1 MGDKWQRILGNPAA
15 YRQQQIDAR
24 VPDDFDE
31 LPEEEQQEIMAALED
46 AVVSVDPMALKEE
59 IGQLDKLVA
68 QSLLLEQREVES
80 KLRKLREVL
89 TQQGIFDDPKMKL
102 LLFTEHKDTL
112 DYLVEKMRD
121 EWHLSVTQI
130 HGSMKIGDRD
140 TPGSRIRSEEHTSE
154 LQSLRHLV

>member
-46 AVVSVDPMALKEE
+46 AVISIDPMALKEE

-68 QSLLLEQREVES
+68 QALLLEKREVES

-89 TQQGIFDDPKMKL
+89 TQQGIFEDPKMKL
-102 LLFTEHKDTL
+102 LIFTEH
-112 DYLVEKMRD
+112 
-121 EWHLSVTQI
+121 
-130 HGSMKIGDRD
+130 IGHSRLPRREDAGRMAPVGDPDSWRHEDRR
-140 TPGSRIRSEEHTSE
+140 PRHTG
-154 LQSLRHLV
+154 

>member
-46 AVVSVDPMALKEE
+46 AVISVDPMALKEE

-68 QSLLLEQREVES
+68 QALLLEKREVES

-89 TQQGIFDDPKMKL
+89 TQQGIF
-102 LLFTEHKDTL
+102 
-112 DYLVEKMRD
+112 
-121 EWHLSVTQI
+121 
-130 HGSMKIGDRD
+130 
-140 TPGSRIRSEEHTSE
+140 RSEE
-154 LQSLRHLV
+154 RRGGNAGR